1 MATVSYKD
9 AGVDID
15 AGNQFVENIKPYVK
29 STMIPGVLGGIGSF
43 AGAFELP
50 SGYKKPVILSGT
62 DGVGTKLKLAIDA
75 KKFDTVGID
84 LVAMCSNDLLCNFGE
99 PLFFLDYYATAKLDV
114 EEATQVVKGIAEGCI
129 RSECALVGGETAEMP
144 GMYKEGDFDL
154 AGFCVGIAEKDE
166 LNRIDKIKAGDTL
179 IALPSSG
186 VHSNGFS
193 LVRKLLLEK
202 LGMSLDDDFQGKAL
216 KDVLLEPTRIYVK
229 EFKANKDKINALAH
243 ITGGGITENLPR
255 VLPDNL
261 KAVVKRADVRV
272 LPIFQFMAEHVELE
286 EMYRTFNMG
295 VGMIL
300 VVSEQNV
307 DAVLANTDG
316 YVIGHIAEGEK
327 GVEFI

>member
-1 MATVSYKD
+1 MSTVSYKD

-15 AGNQFVENIKPYVK
+15 AGNQFVENIKPHVK
-29 STMIPGVLGGIGSF
+29 STLIPGVLGGIGSF

-50 SGYKKPVILSGT
+50 TGYKNPVLLSGT
-62 DGVGTKLKLAIDA
+62 DGVGTKLKLAIDS
-75 KKFDTVGID
+75 KKYDTVGID
-84 LVAMCSNDLLCNFGE
+84 LVAMCTNDLLCNFGE
-99 PLFFLDYYATAKLDV
+99 PLFFLDYYATAKLEVD
-114 EEATQVVKGIAEGCI
+114 EATDVVKGIAEGCI
-129 RSECALVGGETAEMP
+129 QSECALVGGETAEMP

-166 LNRIDKIKAGDTL
+166 LNRIERVNAGDVL

-186 VHSNGFS
+186 IHSNGFS

-202 LGMSLDDDFQGKAL
+202 LGMSLEDDFQGKPL

-229 EFKANKDKINALAH
+229 EFKANKDNINALAH

-261 KAVVKRADVRV
+261 KAVIKRDSVRV
-272 LPIFQFMAEHVELE
+272 LPIFEFMGNHVELE

-300 VVSEQNV
+300 VVNPDKV
-307 DAVLANTDG
+307 DAVLENTDG
-316 YVIGHIAEGEK
+316 YVIGTLENGEK
-327 GVEFI
+327 GVEYI